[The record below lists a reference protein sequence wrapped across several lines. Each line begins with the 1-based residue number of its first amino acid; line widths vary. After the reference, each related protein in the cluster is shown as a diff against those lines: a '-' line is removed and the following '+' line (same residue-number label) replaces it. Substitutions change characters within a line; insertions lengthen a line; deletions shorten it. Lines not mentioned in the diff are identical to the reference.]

1 MKNLFIKPRKMK
13 SLFITMFLILLA
25 GRTLCGQSSD
35 PLVGKCMANAGA
47 DAKYLKDFRVQLGK
61 STESAP
67 PRYKANISL
76 WKDMKYRFTL
86 CNTEDSKGQLVVS
99 LTDDTNKTVLTSFDK
114 KNGKAYSSVDFICNK
129 SGIYQVNYDFSNSEA
144 GSGVGMISI
153 VK

>member
-1 MKNLFIKPRKMK
+1 MK

-25 GRTLCGQSSD
+25 GQTLCQSSD
-35 PLVGKCMANAGA
+35 PLVGKCMANAGV
-47 DAKYLKDFRVQLGK
+47 DAKYLKDYRVQLGK
-61 STESAP
+61 STESAT

-86 CNTEDSKGQLVVS
+86 CNTEDSKGQLVMS
-99 LTDDTNKTVLTSFDK
+99 LVDDANNTRLKSYDE
-114 KNGKAYSSVDFICNK
+114 KNGKAYTTVDFICNK
-129 SGIYQVNYDFSNSEA
+129 SGIYQVNFDFSNSEA